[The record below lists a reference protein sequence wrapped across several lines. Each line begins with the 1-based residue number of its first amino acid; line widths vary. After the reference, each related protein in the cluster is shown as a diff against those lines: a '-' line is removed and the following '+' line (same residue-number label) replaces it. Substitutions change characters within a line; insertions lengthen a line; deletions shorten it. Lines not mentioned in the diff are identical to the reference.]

1 MYQCTVTYQAGK
13 SGMHTFNHQTKENPK
28 TISDA
33 TWSNHI
39 ILEMNYKK
47 PITILQV
54 QWHKCSPAVVIRK
67 HLLNTKLEASKVA
80 YVDEIIL
87 NLTNNGLNA
96 RDIAKELK
104 YITKLEFVR
113 VIIGY
118 QAIG

>member
-1 MYQCTVTYQAGK
+1 MYRCIVTYQAGK
-13 SGMHTFNHQTKENPK
+13 SGKHTFNHQTKEDPK

-33 TWSNHI
+33 TWCNHI

-67 HLLNTKLEASKVA
+67 HLLNTKLEASNVA
-80 YVDEIIL
+80 YVNRIIL
-87 NLTNNGLNA
+87 NLTNNRLNA

-104 YITKLEFVR
+104 YITKAELIS
-113 VIIGY
+113 VIMGY
-118 QAIG
+118 QTLE